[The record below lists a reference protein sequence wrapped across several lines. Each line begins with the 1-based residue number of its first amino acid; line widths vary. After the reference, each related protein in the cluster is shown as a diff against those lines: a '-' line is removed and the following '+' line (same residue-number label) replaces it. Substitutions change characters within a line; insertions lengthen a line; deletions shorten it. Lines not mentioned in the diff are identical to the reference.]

1 MDPTAPAAGGSPV
14 LGAILLLA
22 AILTLPIAGIA
33 VLAYLRRRATSYLF
47 VALALLALVAR
58 IVVAA
63 GTVFGVVTEHVHH
76 VAEHGLDI
84 TIAALVVAAVV
95 AARGIENPAAGEH
108 E

>member
-1 MDPTAPAAGGSPV
+1 MTTGVAAGDSLLIG
-14 LGAILLLA
+14 ILLVA
-22 AILTLPIAGIA
+22 AALVTVPIAGIA
-33 VLAYLRRRATSYLF
+33 ILAYLRRRATSYLF

-63 GTVFGVVTEHVHH
+63 GTVFGLVPERVHH

-84 TIAALVVAAVV
+84 TIAALVVGAVV
-95 AARGIENPAAGEH
+95 AARGIENQPTGEH

>member
-1 MDPTAPAAGGSPV
+1 MSPGVAAGDSLLIGV
-14 LGAILLLA
+14 LLVIAALVTVPIA
-22 AILTLPIAGIA
+22 AIAIM
-33 VLAYLRRRATSYLF
+33 AYLRRRATSYLF

-63 GTVFGVVTEHVHH
+63 GTVFGVVPEHLHH

-95 AARGIENPAAGEH
+95 AARGLENQPAGER